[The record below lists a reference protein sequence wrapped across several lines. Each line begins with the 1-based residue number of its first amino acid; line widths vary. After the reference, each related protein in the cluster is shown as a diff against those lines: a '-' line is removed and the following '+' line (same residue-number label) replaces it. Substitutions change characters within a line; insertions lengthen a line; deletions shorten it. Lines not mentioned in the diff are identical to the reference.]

1 MSDANIFKEQNI
13 GSMRNA
19 TINFS
24 NKTTGKCSCVC
35 PCSNSVNDMEL
46 MMYGQFVSLANS
58 F

>member
-13 GSMRNA
+13 GSMGNS

-24 NKTTGKCSCVC
+24 KTNGKCSCVC